1 MEDAVENVGEE
12 FIAEA
17 EAVAFAEGGGDLGA
31 DHDLAVRE
39 GEDVGRSGIAQVA
52 VVEAAAFAGGDQ
64 NDAELRRQAA
74 KPDGWETPEGGVQ
87 LTTKIGQARRMP
99 SLTVDPPDGRLFWI
113 HGGPWGSGCGGEA
126 DFPRRRR
133 GPCERPATGRR

>member
-1 MEDAVENVGEE
+1 LEAPHGEGTGAGGVAEAGEVEDAVENVGEE

-31 DHDLAVRE
+31 DHDLAVGK
-39 GEDVGRSGIAQVA
+39 GENIGGGGITQVA
-52 VVEAAAFAGGDQ
+52 VVETAAFPGGDQ

-74 KPDGWETPEGGVQ
+74 KPDEGETPEGGVQ

-113 HGGPWGSGCGGEA
+113 HGGP
-126 DFPRRRR
+126 
-133 GPCERPATGRR
+133 